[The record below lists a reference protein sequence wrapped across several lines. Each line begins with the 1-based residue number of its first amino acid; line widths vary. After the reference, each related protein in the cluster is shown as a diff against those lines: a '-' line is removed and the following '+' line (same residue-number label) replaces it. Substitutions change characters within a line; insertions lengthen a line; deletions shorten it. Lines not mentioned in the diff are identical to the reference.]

1 MKARIPPEHMLNSTQ
16 RKQLNEYYT
25 AVVEQMIE
33 DAKTEFAKQYMMMTV
48 ICLNKPEGFGA
59 KRLTRFLDTLND
71 LTQGEAPQDEEFWA
85 HAEHR
90 CKQLGLSEY
99 FNLEG

>member
-16 RKQLNEYYT
+16 RKHLTEFYT
-25 AVVEQMIE
+25 AYVAQMIE

-48 ICLNKPEGFGA
+48 ICLNESEGFGA
-59 KRLTRFLDTLND
+59 KRLTRFLDTLNC

-85 HAEHR
+85 HAELR
-90 CKQLGLSEY
+90 CKQLGLEEY
-99 FNLEG
+99 FGL